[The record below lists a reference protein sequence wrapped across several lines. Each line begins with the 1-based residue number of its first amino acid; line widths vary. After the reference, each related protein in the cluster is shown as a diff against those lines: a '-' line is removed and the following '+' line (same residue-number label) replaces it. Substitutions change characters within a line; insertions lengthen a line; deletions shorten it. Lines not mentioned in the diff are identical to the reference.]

1 MNETV
6 LNLVNAIKSGDAI
19 ATEQAFADAMAE
31 KLSSRIDD
39 MRQSVA
45 ANMFDQPV
53 VEEGWDP
60 EQFGSDGSGD
70 GRPGG
75 AGAGDIGKTDKKKKS
90 VKPVAEE
97 TIEEGSNATD
107 DGLQTRMNK
116 NFTKSVATRYDGTRK
131 QEAEGKKGLVK
142 TAKIIKSRGGDA
154 AAAKQKASD
163 KNDYENEMM

>member
-6 LNLVNAIKSGDAI
+6 INLVNAIKAGDAI

-31 KLSSRIDD
+31 KLTSKIEDL
-39 MRQSVA
+39 RQTVA
-45 ANMFDQPV
+45 ANMFPQPEAV
-53 VEEGWDP
+53 VEEEFTQEEWDALS
-60 EQFGSDGSGD
+60 EEE
-70 GRPGG
+70 
-75 AGAGDIGKTDKKKKS
+75 K
-90 VKPVAEE
+90 AEYE
-97 TIEEGSNATD
+97 LIDEASKATD
-107 DGLQTRMNK
+107 AGLQTRMDK